1 MEHFKWN
8 SQKKYEDPC
17 LEKVFLLLTNV
28 EAEKLTDRISVSTV
42 YRDDVF
48 TIYEY
53 PTTEAYI
60 RDMGE

>member
-1 MEHFKWN
+1 MKR
-8 SQKKYEDPC
+8 Y
-17 LEKVFLLLTNV
+17 FLLLTNV